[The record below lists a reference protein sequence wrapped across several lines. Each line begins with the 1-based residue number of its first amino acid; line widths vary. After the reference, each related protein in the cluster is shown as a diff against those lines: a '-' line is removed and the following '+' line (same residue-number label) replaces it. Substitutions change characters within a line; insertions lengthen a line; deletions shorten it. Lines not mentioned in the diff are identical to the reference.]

1 MKRIHFI
8 ILGILII
15 SSFACNKQDWEKEV
29 NVPIL
34 LESDVNEEVSIKNDL
49 FTVNQAQL
57 VVSSITISGKRL
69 QSDDVTINYNETIN
83 LDFLNPEQLNS
94 AIKIPVGT
102 YEELKATLTFSVDPD
117 KSFINGN
124 VVSNNG
130 QGNSQ
135 ALNIPLNFDEIH
147 EISII
152 NEQEETVVLIDE
164 STKGFKITMSIQESF
179 NNIDHP
185 MWQGLMNANENQS
198 QVDLTS
204 LVGNNF
210 QSSINTEIKSNIK
223 LKVLN

>member
-29 NVPIL
+29 NVPIR